1 MHAKIPKRKVI
12 LIIRDGWGYSK
23 EKKGNAPLQAKT
35 PNNDKFIEKYPWT
48 FLECSGNAVGL
59 PKGTQGGSEP
69 GHLTMGAGRVVWQPY
84 EDINRKIK
92 NKDFFKNPALLSAIN
107 NCKKNNS
114 NLHLMG
120 LFSDEGV
127 HGTVE
132 HLYALM
138 ELAKK
143 HGLNQV
149 FIHAILD
156 GRDVPER
163 SAGKFIEKF
172 RKKSKEIGIGKIA
185 SIVGR
190 YYGMDRDT
198 NWDRTEQAYKLFIN
212 GEGFR
217 ETDPKKAISNAY
229 KRGDKTDYYIKP
241 IIIVNGKNKPLATVE
256 DNDSIIFWNFRSDR
270 SRQIM
275 YALTQDKFN
284 NFNRGIRKKICFVCM
299 SRYDRSI
306 NLPVAFEQHDVINN
320 IGNVF
325 SKHNIKQLR
334 ISETEKYA
342 HVTFFFNSQHEKPEP
357 GEDRIMI
364 PSPKIPSY
372 DKKPEMSAYGIR
384 DKLIKEIGKEK
395 YDFILINFANCDLV
409 GHSASLDAGIK
420 ACEAV
425 DTCVGDIVDAAKTA
439 GYVCI
444 VTGDH
449 GNAECM
455 FYPDGEPNPSHGTNP
470 VPFMIVSEEECLV
483 KAKLLPGMGLKDISP
498 TVLSLMGIEKP
509 KEMTGKSII
518 KSL

>member
-1 MHAKIPKRKVI
+1 
-12 LIIRDGWGYSK
+12 
-23 EKKGNAPLQAKT
+23 
-35 PNNDKFIEKYPWT
+35 
-48 FLECSGNAVGL
+48 
-59 PKGTQGGSEP
+59 
-69 GHLTMGAGRVVWQPY
+69 
-84 EDINRKIK
+84 
-92 NKDFFKNPALLSAIN
+92 
-107 NCKKNNS
+107 
-114 NLHLMG
+114 
-120 LFSDEGV
+120 
-127 HGTVE
+127 
-132 HLYALM
+132 
-138 ELAKK
+138 
-143 HGLNQV
+143 
-149 FIHAILD
+149 
-156 GRDVPER
+156 
-163 SAGKFIEKF
+163 
-172 RKKSKEIGIGKIA
+172 
-185 SIVGR
+185 
-190 YYGMDRDT
+190 
-198 NWDRTEQAYKLFIN
+198 
-212 GEGFR
+212 
-217 ETDPKKAISNAY
+217 
-229 KRGDKTDYYIKP
+229 
-241 IIIVNGKNKPLATVE
+241 
-256 DNDSIIFWNFRSDR
+256 
-270 SRQIM
+270 
-275 YALTQDKFN
+275 
-284 NFNRGIRKKICFVCM
+284 M

-470 VPFMIVSEEECLV
+470 VPFIIVSEEECLV